1 MQRQA
6 YRSSCEFFGGGVRFR
21 TNPRA
26 SLTSQNTKVTRVVTT
41 VTRLD
46 TPKPH
51 RYHLR
56 FRFQHGTSPR
66 VMFESLSDKLKRTLK
81 NLRGEG
87 VLTKEHVDAA
97 LREIRLA
104 LLEADVNYKVA
115 KDFIASVQQKAEGQQ
130 VWQELKPS
138 EQVVKIVFDELVELL
153 GGQSSRLVF
162 TKQLPNTVM
171 VVGLQGSGKTTSTGK
186 IARWLAKNQER
197 KPLLLSV
204 DVYRPAAR
212 EQLRVIAKATGQ
224 QIFEYPESNDPLTLV
239 REAQKHAQQTGFDTL
254 LIDTAGRLHIDDE
267 LMEEL
272 VNIKNE
278 THPVKILFV
287 ADAMTGQDAVRSAEE
302 SHRRIG
308 ITGVILTKMDGDAR
322 GGAALSIKQV
332 TGQPVKFVGVGERYD
347 ALEPFYP
354 DRVAQRI
361 LGMGDVL
368 SLIEE
373 VQAKVDQEEAEE
385 QLKKLQKNEF
395 TLDDFRSQLRQVKK
409 LGSFSKIMKLLPD
422 QLLGGMGMPQLNDEQ
437 SAMMEKELK
446 RTEAIIDSMTW
457 AERNDHRIL
466 NANRRR
472 RIARGSGT
480 NVTAVNQLIKQ
491 YVEMRQMMRQLSSS
505 GLFGGGG
512 LKSKMLR
519 KMTGM
524 PDMAGFSGDDGE
536 LPQLPTGPM
545 GASPSRRSKK
555 KQHKRKRKKRK

>member
-1 MQRQA
+1 
-6 YRSSCEFFGGGVRFR
+6 
-21 TNPRA
+21 
-26 SLTSQNTKVTRVVTT
+26 
-41 VTRLD
+41 
-46 TPKPH
+46 
-51 RYHLR
+51 
-56 FRFQHGTSPR
+56 
-66 VMFESLSDKLKRTLK
+66 MFESLSDKLKRTLK

-115 KDFIASVQQKAEGQQ
+115 KDFISSVQQKAEGQQ

-162 TKQLPNTVM
+162 TKQIPNTVM

-186 IARWLAKNQER
+186 IARWLAANQDR

-212 EQLRVIAKATGQ
+212 EQLKVIAKATGQ
-224 QIFEYPESNDPLTLV
+224 QIFEYPQSDDPLTLV

-254 LIDTAGRLHIDDE
+254 LIDTAGRLHIDDA

-272 VNIKNE
+272 VKIKQE
-278 THPVKILFV
+278 THPVEILFV

-302 SHRRIG
+302 FHRRVG

-373 VQAKVDQEEAEE
+373 VQAKVDQKEAED

-422 QLLGGMGMPQLNDEQ
+422 QLLGGIGMPQLDEEQ
-437 SAMMEKELK
+437 SKAMEQELK

-457 AERNDHRIL
+457 EERNDHRIL

-480 NVTAVNQLIKQ
+480 SVAQVNQLIKQ
-491 YVEMRQMMRQLSSS
+491 YVEMRQMMRQLSSA
-505 GLFGGGG
+505 GIFGGAGGGG
-512 LKSKMLR
+512 LKGKMLR
-519 KMTGM
+519 KMTGI
-524 PDMAGFSGDDGE
+524 PDMAGFAGDEGE
-536 LPQLPTGPM
+536 MPSLPSLP
-545 GASPSRRSKK
+545 AAPSRKKLKK
-555 KQHKRKRKKRK
+555 KKKKRRR

>member
-1 MQRQA
+1 
-6 YRSSCEFFGGGVRFR
+6 
-21 TNPRA
+21 
-26 SLTSQNTKVTRVVTT
+26 
-41 VTRLD
+41 
-46 TPKPH
+46 
-51 RYHLR
+51 
-56 FRFQHGTSPR
+56 
-66 VMFESLSDKLKRTLK
+66 MFESLSDKLKRTLK

-115 KDFIASVQQKAEGQQ
+115 KDFISSVQQKAEGQQ

-162 TKQLPNTVM
+162 TKQIPNTVM

-186 IARWLAKNQER
+186 IARWLAANQDR

-212 EQLRVIAKATGQ
+212 EQLKVIAKATGQ
-224 QIFEYPESNDPLTLV
+224 QIFEYPQSDDPLTLV

-254 LIDTAGRLHIDDE
+254 LIDTAGRLHIDDA

-272 VNIKNE
+272 VQIKQE
-278 THPVKILFV
+278 THPVEILFV

-302 SHRRIG
+302 FHRRVG

-332 TGQPVKFVGVGERYD
+332 IGQPVKFVGVGERYD

-373 VQAKVDQEEAEE
+373 VQAKVDQKEAED

-422 QLLGGMGMPQLNDEQ
+422 QLLGGIGMPQLDEEQ
-437 SAMMEKELK
+437 SKMMEQELK

-457 AERNDHRIL
+457 EERNDHRIL

-480 NVTAVNQLIKQ
+480 SVAQVNQLIKQ
-491 YVEMRQMMRQLSSS
+491 YVEMRQMMRQLSSA
-505 GLFGGGG
+505 GIFGGGGGGG
-512 LKSKMLR
+512 LKGKMLR
-519 KMTGM
+519 KMTGI
-524 PDMAGFSGDDGE
+524 PDMAGFAGDEGE
-536 LPQLPTGPM
+536 MPSLPSLP
-545 GASPSRRSKK
+545 AAPSRKKLKK
-555 KQHKRKRKKRK
+555 KKKKRRR